1 MDLRSENVKKF
12 WEMFDKGEVSKGK
25 EADATV
31 VSATAEKDAELELM
45 RKSKKEQ
52 RENFQMMKDGKLEN
66 TNKKLTKI
74 KLFMSKKPQI
84 VYFKK
89 W

>member
-1 MDLRSENVKKF
+1 
-12 WEMFDKGEVSKGK
+12 MFDKGEVSEGK
-25 EADATV
+25 EVDATV

-66 TNKKLTKI
+66 TNKKLTKT
-74 KLFMSKKPQI
+74 S
-84 VYFKK
+84 
-89 W
+89 

>member
-45 RKSKKEQ
+45 RKSKREQ
-52 RENFQMMKDGKLEN
+52 REYFQMMEAGKLEN
-66 TNKKLTKI
+66 IEKKRKEPKLLVGKLKDVSLT
-74 KLFMSKKPQI
+74 
-84 VYFKK
+84 
-89 W
+89 

>member
-52 RENFQMMKDGKLEN
+52 IENFQMMKDGKLEN
-66 TNKKLTKI
+66 TNKKLTKT
-74 KLFMSKKPQI
+74 S
-84 VYFKK
+84 
-89 W
+89 

>member
-1 MDLRSENVKKF
+1 
-12 WEMFDKGEVSKGK
+12 MFDKGEVSKGK

-66 TNKKLTKI
+66 TNKKTYKNQL
-74 KLFMSKKPQI
+74 MGKKPKI
-84 VYFKK
+84 VYLNNNREIEIFFS
-89 W
+89 